1 MGLPQIEPV
10 ASARN
15 VNEAPIGAQ
24 AAAAPWA
31 SLIRQIRP
39 MPAATA
45 MTTYVNIDIQALGAW
60 TYRIRKP
67 SPCW

>member
-1 MGLPQIEPV
+1 LPQIEPV

-15 VNEAPIGAQ
+15 VNDAPMGAQ
-24 AAAAPWA
+24 AAAAACA
-31 SLIRQIRP
+31 SLMRQIMP

-45 MTTYVNIDIQALGAW
+45 MTTYTNMDIQALGAW
-60 TYRIRKP
+60 TYRMRKA